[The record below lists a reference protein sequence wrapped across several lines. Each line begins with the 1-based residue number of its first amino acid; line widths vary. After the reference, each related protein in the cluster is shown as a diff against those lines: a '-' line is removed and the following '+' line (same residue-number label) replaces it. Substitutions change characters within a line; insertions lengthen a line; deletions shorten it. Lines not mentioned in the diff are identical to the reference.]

1 MKLSIVT
8 PVYRP
13 VPQFFQEC
21 AESVMA
27 NIKRLAG
34 FHEVEWIIEGDGL
47 LAWAPEWADVSDH
60 PHQLGSAATR
70 NLALDRA
77 TGDLVLTLDC
87 DDMLLDI
94 SPLIDLF
101 ADPATGWV
109 AGRTVVMAEAAL
121 TTKESRPPGP
131 VPVGGVL
138 DMWLADGAFPF
149 YGAGP
154 FIARRELVNE
164 VGGWSGEFAD
174 DVNVVVGVSEI
185 AAGQISSSIVHL
197 HRRHDSQKTATARW
211 AETRPARIVAIQ
223 ERFLASRPPVAS

>member
-1 MKLSIVT
+1 MKLSVIT
-8 PVYRP
+8 PVHQP
-13 VPQFFQEC
+13 VLRFFQDC
-21 AESVMA
+21 ANSVTTS
-27 NIKRLAG
+27 IERLDG
-34 FHEVEWIIEGDGL
+34 VHDIEWIIEGDGPL
-47 LAWAPEWADVSDH
+47 RWAPSWADVGDH
-60 PHQLGSAATR
+60 PVQLGSAATR
-70 NLALDRA
+70 NLALKRA

-101 ADPATGWV
+101 ADPTVGWA

-121 TTKESRPPGP
+121 TTKASRSPGP

-185 AAGQISSSIVHL
+185 SAGQISSSIVHL

-211 AETRPARIVAIQ
+211 AETRPARIVSIQ
-223 ERFLASRPPVAS
+223 ERFLAARLPLAS